1 MKCHEKILE
10 LQRQINIIYCPDLN
24 IIRKNLGYLLYNV
37 KCQAKFGKKNSLHE
51 QLKTEVQNEWFKVSM
66 IYKIK

>member
-37 KCQAKFGKKNSLHE
+37 KCQAKIRQKEFISVENRSTK
-51 QLKTEVQNEWFKVSM
+51 
-66 IYKIK
+66 